1 MNPRS
6 WLSPLPLIR
15 IVSLLCVLWVNVSFN
30 HTPAARSE
38 FWFRDGGFTLNTVQN
53 LLEGKHLYLDS
64 FYQYGSLPIGLYTF
78 VSRFFGNGIE
88 ALSNYLLTIHILC
101 IIAVFVV
108 LAAGRCDLKATALV
122 LLGLSSFIVKPLI
135 LQYECEQFLTLIAMV
150 IWQAPATRKP
160 GRSVLVGIVLGVMQW
175 VRFGSSAG
183 PILGV
188 LIVDLLCLYARE
200 GAVTRNVLKT
210 WLKQGT
216 FILCGFLLVE
226 SALLIQLFLTL
237 PRDVAQDVAWPFYML
252 GSFSV
257 YGPQDRYPRWISLN
271 YFLGSQMTAV
281 VAFLC
286 VGFFLGAQMFSS
298 RARQTS
304 LDENQTSYRFIV
316 PFVAYLANAAFFYQQ
331 VWHFY
336 VGLWL
341 LGIGAACGI
350 RSLRIPARI
359 ALALL
364 FLPGAYVALR
374 PDSRHASA
382 VPLVMTTTPRGERL
396 WLPPEV
402 LARTDHLVAALAEFE
417 ARKSS
422 PMADRKGV
430 IILERQPVT
439 VSSHLHFFYLIPQA
453 IRHTM
458 IFPGWLRPR
467 DFQQM
472 ERTMQD
478 VTAVVLLQKNEQGPP
493 PRDICRWNTYAFPS
507 EFCTHVSDMLMDPIP
522 VDGSSWIFP
531 VKPSTSGT
539 Q

>member
-1 MNPRS
+1 MNPRFR
-6 WLSPLPLIR
+6 LSPLPLIR
-15 IVSLLCVLWVNVSFN
+15 IGSLLCVLWVNVSFN
-30 HTPAARSE
+30 HSPAARSE

-53 LLEGKHLYLDS
+53 LLDGKHLYLDS

-78 VSRFFGNGIE
+78 VSRFFGNGI
-88 ALSNYLLTIHILC
+88 AVFSNYLLTIHVLC
-101 IIAVFVV
+101 IIVVFAV
-108 LAAGRCDLKATALV
+108 LAAGRCDLKATALI
-122 LLGLSSFIVKPLI
+122 LLCLSSFMVKPLI

-150 IWQAPATRKP
+150 IWQAPATRKR
-160 GRSVLVGIVLGVMQW
+160 GRSVLLGLVLGVMQW

-188 LIVDLLCLYARE
+188 LVADLLSLYTRE
-200 GAVTRNVLKT
+200 GAFTRKVLQT
-210 WLKQGT
+210 WLKQGAV
-216 FILCGFLLVE
+216 ILGGFLLVE
-226 SALLIQLFLTL
+226 SALLIQLFVTL
-237 PRDVAQDVAWPFYML
+237 PRDVAQDVALPFYML
-252 GSFSV
+252 GSFSA
-257 YGPQDRYPRWISLN
+257 YDPQDRHPHWISLN

-286 VGFFLGAQMFSS
+286 VAYFLGAQMFSS

-304 LDENQTSYRFIV
+304 IDENQTSYRFIV

-331 VWHFY
+331 VWHYY

-341 LGIGAACGI
+341 LGIGAACGL
-350 RSLRIPARI
+350 RSLRMPARI

-364 FLPGAYVALR
+364 FLPGAYIALR
-374 PDSRHASA
+374 PDSKHAPA
-382 VPLVMTTTPRGERL
+382 VPSVMTTTPRGERL
-396 WLPPEV
+396 WLPPEL
-402 LARTDHLVAALAEFE
+402 LARTDNLVAALAEFE
-417 ARKSS
+417 ARESS
-422 PMADRKGV
+422 PKADRKGV

-467 DFQQM
+467 DLRQM
-472 ERTMQD
+472 ERTIPE
-478 VTAVVLLQKNEQGPP
+478 VTAVVLLQEKEQGPP
-493 PRDICRWNTYAFPS
+493 PKDICRWNTYAFPS
-507 EFCTHVSDMLMDPIP
+507 EFCTRVSDMLMDPIP

-531 VKPSTSGT
+531 VKRATSGT